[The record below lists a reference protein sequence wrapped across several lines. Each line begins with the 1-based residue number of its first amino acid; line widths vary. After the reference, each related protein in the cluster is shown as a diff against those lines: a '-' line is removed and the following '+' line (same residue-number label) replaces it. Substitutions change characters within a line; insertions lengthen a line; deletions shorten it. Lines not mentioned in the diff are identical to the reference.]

1 MELDILLLVAGGF
14 GVWLGAEGLVRG
26 AVKLA
31 AYLGISALVIG
42 FTIVAFGTSAP
53 ELVVSSVAAFQGHA
67 EIALGNVVGSNIFN
81 ICLVLGLSAIIMP
94 VHVHKEVLIRDIPL
108 VLVATLVVLGLAYA
122 GNAIS
127 FLDGSVLLMLFAAHT
142 YMSYLLA
149 KRDQKR
155 TTGEPGWERP
165 RFKVMHIVFIIG
177 GMIILA
183 IGAEAMVRGA
193 VGVAQALGM
202 SQRVIGMTI
211 VAFGTSVPELAA
223 SVVAAK
229 HGESDLAL
237 GNVVGS
243 NIYNLL
249 LILGVTGLIAP
260 IPSGM
265 ATGFSPDFAILLLC
279 TVLLY
284 PMARIGLRISRMDG
298 VALMLIYVTFYYF
311 LFFR

>member
-1 MELDILLLVAGGF
+1 MVLDILLLAAGGF

-31 AYLGISALVIG
+31 AYLGVSSLVIG
-42 FTIVAFGTSAP
+42 FTVVAFGTSAP
-53 ELVVSSVAAFQGHA
+53 ELVVSSLAAIRGHA
-67 EIALGNVVGSNIFN
+67 EIALGNVVGSNVFN
-81 ICLVLGLSAIIMP
+81 ICLVLGLSAIIAP
-94 VHVHKEVLIRDIPL
+94 VHVHREVLSRDIPL
-108 VLVATLVVLGLAYA
+108 VLAATFVTIGLAYV
-122 GNAIS
+122 GNVIGL
-127 FLDGSVLLMLFAAHT
+127 FDGFVLLLLFVAHS
-142 YMSYLLA
+142 YMSYRLA

-155 TTGEPGWERP
+155 TTAEPGWERP
-165 RFKVMHIVFIIG
+165 TLKTMHIIFLIG

-183 IGAEAMVRGA
+183 IGAEAMIRGA
-193 VGVAQALGM
+193 VGVAEALGM
-202 SQRVIGMTI
+202 SPRIIGMTI

-265 ATGFSPDFAILLLC
+265 GMGLSSDFIILLIC
-279 TVLLY
+279 TIVLY
-284 PMARIGLRISRMDG
+284 PMARIGLRIGRLDG
-298 VALMLIYVTFYYF
+298 IALILIYCVFYYF